1 VKPVVNGT
9 TAALTRAAPYPLRLR
24 SYLAERFPLAGHGLL
39 IASYYS
45 SNQFLAEV
53 LTRPGEPLRYDR
65 SSLLG
70 AATLLLFFFHLR
82 VFDEHKDFAGDSRH
96 HPDRVL
102 QRGIVTLPDLRRL
115 GGAAIVLEA
124 VLAGAAGPAA
134 FVAWLAAFTFSL
146 LMLEEFFAGAWLG
159 RRLLLY
165 AASHML
171 VMPLLAV
178 MVFAFATGR
187 HFWGAPGWFWLYSLV
202 GFFVSFNWEISRKIR
217 APEEERAGVPTYT
230 RLFGTYGAAW
240 AVLAVRLVDT
250 ALVMLVARH
259 LGLGAWFY
267 WALVALYAVCLVG
280 FLDYRLRT
288 RPESA
293 RRMEWYA
300 GMYIVAFDL
309 LLAVELVRLHG
320 LEVAW

>member
-1 VKPVVNGT
+1 
-9 TAALTRAAPYPLRLR
+9 
-24 SYLAERFPLAGHGLL
+24 
-39 IASYYS
+39 
-45 SNQFLAEV
+45 
-53 LTRPGEPLRYDR
+53 
-65 SSLLG
+65 
-70 AATLLLFFFHLR
+70 
-82 VFDEHKDFAGDSRH
+82 
-96 HPDRVL
+96 
-102 QRGIVTLPDLRRL
+102 
-115 GGAAIVLEA
+115 
-124 VLAGAAGPAA
+124 
-134 FVAWLAAFTFSL
+134 
-146 LMLEEFFAGAWLG
+146 MLEEFFAGAWLG

-217 APEEERAGVPTYT
+217 APEEERAGVPTYP